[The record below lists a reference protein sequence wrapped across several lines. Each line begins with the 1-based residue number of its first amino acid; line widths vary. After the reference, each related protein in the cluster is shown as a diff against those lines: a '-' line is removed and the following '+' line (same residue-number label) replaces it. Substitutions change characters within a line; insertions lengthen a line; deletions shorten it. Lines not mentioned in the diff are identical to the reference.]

1 MGGGLSCQPKL
12 VVAVAEIVMEVLIWS
27 AMNVVKLVTLHVNVA
42 YELVLEAWVL
52 EGAAAGVLDTAV
64 VVGVAAAA
72 QDIGGAQAMAEGK
85 IK

>member
-1 MGGGLSCQPKL
+1 
-12 VVAVAEIVMEVLIWS
+12 
-27 AMNVVKLVTLHVNVA
+27 MNVVKLVTLHVNVA

-52 EGAAAGVLDTAV
+52 EGAAAGVLGTAV